1 MESNMTREYDVQKS
15 FDRIMAKVE
24 MLSSYKEYVEVS
36 KKLKEQDFK
45 EMSPERRLEFKYY
58 DQMMDL
64 IQYIIM
70 IISAERSAHHIFAQ
84 IIDEATEMR
93 DQYLEEET
101 AIADSDKEIKQQEFL
116 NKLLETIK

>member
-1 MESNMTREYDVQKS
+1 MTREYDVQKS